1 MTHYIFITF
10 APIQSFI
17 EKSRKLRDLY
27 GASLILSYLSQQ
39 LIEAAEGENAK
50 VISPGCPN
58 IKKGMPN
65 RILLI
70 GDFSETDAESA
81 LRAAWSQVLER
92 CRTWVEDATQKFK
105 PGKYTYTWESE
116 WDKWKGK
123 TWEVFWGTGDSPEEA
138 RKDLENRKLARQW
151 TAINWIGE
159 SSSISGA
166 DAIAYPQMA
175 DDGIKIDRRNGKKFP
190 KIDPVLI
197 KEFYHDLAQM
207 FDTHRSEWRQQT
219 ENAEVEG
226 KFIADNER
234 LSIPELVKRLITYS
248 SVAKTLGI
256 ETPQKFGDIIRRA
269 SNTGEDIDGHW
280 TGWFMGDGD
289 KMGDVLQSISKKRG
303 DDGIREFSEIVR
315 RWGVDFQN
323 YFPTK
328 IGRVIY
334 AGGDDFLGVL
344 YSCKPQEPI
353 APRQAYEWLFELHQK
368 WDKLRQDVETKYG
381 ENLTV
386 SVGLVWV
393 APGVPQRDVLQHC
406 REAEKR
412 SKSLGRDRV
421 TIRVV
426 FNNGQYV
433 QWTTPWKYLN
443 ILERYRDLEGV
454 NNWTHIYQD
463 LAYLKSRHAMG
474 FGIDNLDAIENKN
487 KILDYRNSALEF
499 FEVYFGE
506 GKEEIKNNVNTIFK
520 YPENHPQ
527 KEIEISK
534 VIVAWIED
542 LISVGWY
549 LFR

>member
-1 MTHYIFITF
+1 
-10 APIQSFI
+10 
-17 EKSRKLRDLY
+17 
-27 GASLILSYLSQQ
+27 
-39 LIEAAEGENAK
+39 
-50 VISPGCPN
+50 C
-58 IKKGMPN
+58 
-65 RILLI
+65 
-70 GDFSETDAESA
+70 
-81 LRAAWSQVLER
+81 
-92 CRTWVEDATQKFK
+92 
-105 PGKYTYTWESE
+105 
-116 WDKWKGK
+116 K

-166 DAIAYPQMA
+166 DAIAYPKMA
-175 DDGIKIDRRNGKKFP
+175 DEGIEVVNQNGKKFP
-190 KIDPVLI
+190 KTNPELI
-197 KEFYHDLAQM
+197 KEFYRDLAQM
-207 FDTHRSEWRQQT
+207 FDTDRSEWRQQT

-426 FNNGQYV
+426 FNNGQFV
-433 QWTTPWKYLN
+433 QWTTPWSQLSL
-443 ILERYRDLEGV
+443 LEEYSDREG
-454 NNWTHIYQD
+454 NSHKNANWTHIYND
-463 LAYLKSRHAMG
+463 WAHLKSRHAIDLSLTDTEIQENLIDE
-474 FGIDNLDAIENKN
+474 GIALSLFNLYFNQKAEYLSENSES
-487 KILDYRNSALEF
+487 IVGTTSRLEL
-499 FEVYFGE
+499 
-506 GKEEIKNNVNTIFK
+506 IR
-520 YPENHPQ
+520 
-527 KEIEISK
+527 
-534 VIVAWIED
+534 WIND
-542 LISVGWY
+542 LICIGWQ
-549 LFR
+549 LCSDT